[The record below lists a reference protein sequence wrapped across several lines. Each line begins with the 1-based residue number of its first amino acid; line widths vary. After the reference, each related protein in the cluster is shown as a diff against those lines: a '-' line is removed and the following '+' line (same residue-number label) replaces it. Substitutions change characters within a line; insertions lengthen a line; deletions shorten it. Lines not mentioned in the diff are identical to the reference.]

1 MKTLGS
7 GGGAGLQLQAESR
20 ARTQHVLCS
29 TPTRLGHRSQ
39 GRWLCMVRLGLMFI
53 PDPRTTAIKGLILEA
68 VKWDPGG
75 GEVDPHRAKET
86 WILSGP
92 PKALA
97 QPASSSPA
105 SHRSHV
111 MGTAGKLVFLPPVG
125 PASLGSSGML
135 WSLSSPC
142 TDIPGSPELVLP
154 FPGIPQPPWPHTH
167 PPRDPPGVT
176 WQRARNALCK
186 YHVLCK
192 CDQPRKG
199 AKQTTRMDRRE
210 TFPPSLANSQL
221 MIVYQP

>member
-53 PDPRTTAIKGLILEA
+53 PDPRTTAVKGLILEA

-105 SHRSHV
+105 GHRLHV

-167 PPRDPPGVT
+167 PPRDPPGPPGRELETHFVNT
-176 WQRARNALCK
+176 TCCANVISHKKEQSKQPGWTGERLSPQ
-186 YHVLCK
+186 VLL
-192 CDQPRKG
+192 
-199 AKQTTRMDRRE
+199 T
-210 TFPPSLANSQL
+210 AN
-221 MIVYQP
+221 